1 MVAERGVPA
10 ERGDRTAWGRG
21 RLPRRWLPR
30 QLSRMTLRT
39 QRRASGRMTTT
50 VEANQVGKTRSEY
63 LGGSSASAGP
73 QDPTRAPTA
82 AWTQRTSAAFAPYDR
97 TTTRAAVESGRCP
110 RARTSEG
117 AEPGQ
122 ARRIRVLKRDFF
134 YMCVNNFSTDSS

>member
-10 ERGDRTAWGRG
+10 GARRPDRVGAGAASTEAASAT
-21 RLPRRWLPR
+21 
-30 QLSRMTLRT
+30 LSRMTLRT

-82 AWTQRTSAAFAPYDR
+82 AWTRRTSAAFAPYER
-97 TTTRAAVESGRCP
+97 TTTIRAAVESGCGVRGRGP
-110 RARTSEG
+110 QTRARSRG
-117 AEPGQ
+117 
-122 ARRIRVLKRDFF
+122 RRGEER
-134 YMCVNNFSTDSS
+134 